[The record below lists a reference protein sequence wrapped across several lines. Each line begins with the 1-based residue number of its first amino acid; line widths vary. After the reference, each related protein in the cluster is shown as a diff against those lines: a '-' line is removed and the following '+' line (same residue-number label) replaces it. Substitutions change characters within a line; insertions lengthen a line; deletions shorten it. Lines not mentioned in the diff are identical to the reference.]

1 MQKEITERIPL
12 LDEAGNLTCPGF
24 AKKLLPVYKSPVT
37 FRERFKTKQWD
48 YYYVGNNHFGLCLT
62 IDDNGYMGLD
72 SVSFLDFDNKWEI
85 TKSPMQVLTL
95 GKKNLPTT
103 SEKGDLKSYSADYN
117 LTFRNDGEV
126 RILEG
131 FMNDFDKKE
140 PIIFNVTLTD
150 FPEESMVIMTPFNKP
165 GHYYY
170 NQKIN
175 CMKAEG
181 TVRIGDREYFFN
193 KEDSYGT
200 LDWGRGIWT
209 YENTWYWSSLSTTVD
224 GEPFGF
230 NLGYGFGDTSAA
242 SENMLFYKGKAH
254 KLDQVKFNIPQIDGK
269 DDFMSP
275 WTFTSNDKRLYLNF
289 YPIIDRAAC
298 TNALVI
304 LSDQHQVFGH
314 FNGWCILDDGKK
326 ITLNNPVG
334 FAEKVHN
341 KW

>member
-12 LDEAGNLTCPGF
+12 LNEEGNLTCPGF
-24 AKKLLPVYKSPVT
+24 ARKLLATYKSPET
-37 FRERFKTKQWD
+37 FWERFKTKQWD

-85 TKSPMQVLTL
+85 TKSPMQVMTL
-95 GKKNLPTT
+95 GKKDLPTT
-103 SEKGDLKSYSADYN
+103 SEVGDLKSYGTSYN
-117 LTFRNDGEV
+117 ITFRNDGKT

-150 FPEESMVIMTPFNKP
+150 FPEESMVIMTPFDKP
-165 GHYYY
+165 KHYYY

-181 TVRIGDREYFFN
+181 KVTIGEREYIFN
-193 KEDSYGT
+193 KDDSYGT

-254 KLDQVKFNIPQIDGK
+254 KLDQVKFNIPQIGGK

-275 WTFTSNDKRLYLNF
+275 WTFTSNDERLHLDF
-289 YPIIDRAAC
+289 LPIIDRAAC

-314 FNGWCILDDGKK
+314 FNGYCILDDGTK
-326 ITLNNPVG
+326 ITLNNAVG